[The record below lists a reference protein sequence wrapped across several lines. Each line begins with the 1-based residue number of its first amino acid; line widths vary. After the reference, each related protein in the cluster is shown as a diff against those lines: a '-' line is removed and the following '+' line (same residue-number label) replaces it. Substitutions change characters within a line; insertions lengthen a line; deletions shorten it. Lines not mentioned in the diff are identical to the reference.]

1 MPLEATIIIVDNSE
15 HSRNGDYIPNRFD
28 AQSETVSMIFTAKT
42 SSNPESSVGLLSM
55 GGAQP
60 EVLTTLTTDFGR
72 VINGMARTKIKGD
85 SHFATALNVGGV
97 RIVIAVTLEFTFDY
111 MRRMITN

>member
-28 AQSETVSMIFTAKT
+28 AQSDAVSMIFNAKT
-42 SSNPESSVGLLSM
+42 SANPESSVGLMSM

-60 EVLTTLTTDFGR
+60 EVLTTLTTDFGK
-72 VINGMARTKIKGD
+72 VINGMARTRIRGEA
-85 SHFATALNVGGV
+85 HLATALNVGGV
-97 RIVIAVTLEFTFDY
+97 RWKS
-111 MRRMITN
+111 